1 MYCQRKSNNLMNR
14 IHERALRIAYNDY
27 ESNFNQLLEKDNSVT
42 IHHRNIQALAT
53 EIYKTLNN
61 LNPIFMKEIFSL
73 KIHNYP
79 IRTQNLNYPNPRTIS
94 YGVESFGY
102 KGSQIWK
109 RIPKEIQECDGLYS
123 FKTYVSKNCENL
135 CKCNSCKLYVPN
147 LGYIEHTS

>member
-1 MYCQRKSNNLMNR
+1 M
-14 IHERALRIAYNDY
+14 DY

-42 IHHRNIQALAT
+42 IHHRNIQTLAT

-61 LNPIFMKEIFSL
+61 LNPLFMKEIFSL
-73 KIHNYP
+73 KTHNYP
-79 IRTQNLNYPNPRTIS
+79 TRTQNLNYPNPPTVS
-94 YGVESFGY
+94 YGVESFAY

-109 RIPKEIQECDGLYS
+109 RIPKEIQKCDGLYS